1 MKLHLV
7 VSICCALLIV
17 QSQSQII
24 ARPARPNFF
33 TRLFKPV
40 RNLFSRPNNNAAA
53 DVQVSS
59 PSAVIA
65 KPVQAIASFVPA
77 VEEVIDTIQQEAAD
91 LVSNIIDSG
100 NSQEFF
106 RPSSNSEVNQQ
117 EDSKPVMDTES
128 DSIISE
134 ADQQED
140 SKPVMDIQADP
151 IISAHPSVLELLP
164 SVSDVIESDSE
175 MTPTI
180 DQLMSN
186 AKLQERWKIITR
198 TICSTASY
206 IPSTAYEPRY
216 NFHINFKMNRAV

>member
-7 VSICCALLIV
+7 VSIFCALLIV

-117 EDSKPVMDTES
+117 EDSKPVMD
-128 DSIISE
+128 
-134 ADQQED
+134 
-140 SKPVMDIQADP
+140 IQADP